1 MAADTCPPPGAALPP
16 LHWPWASAALLAA
29 GSLLMATAPR
39 RLRGADPRGQRGL
52 RVHVAIAMLCAAGA
66 FGIDL
71 FAQAQAGLNPQAQA
85 WSATVAMLLA
95 YQGLHVAVLL
105 LMGAYLLA
113 RSFAGRLQPQARA
126 TLDNTLPMWHC
137 ASVQGV
143 AGLLL
148 VQALPRLLG

>member
-1 MAADTCPPPGAALPP
+1 M
-16 LHWPWASAALLAA
+16 
-29 GSLLMATAPR
+29 
-39 RLRGADPRGQRGL
+39 Q
-52 RVHVAIAMLCAAGA
+52 
-66 FGIDL
+66 
-71 FAQAQAGLNPQAQA
+71 
-85 WSATVAMLLA
+85 LA

-105 LMGAYLLA
+105 LMGANLLA